1 MHELKSLSNIA
12 NVKLGLAFKSA
23 IKDEGSSG
31 SCYLIQSKDI
41 TLDGNIEIDGLARV
55 IPEISPQNHYLQKGD
70 ILLRLRGPVFSAAIF
85 DEDWSMPAIA
95 TNQTAV
101 IRCISEYI
109 SPYYLQW
116 YLNSPLG
123 QRYFKGVGEG
133 TNINKLTGKI
143 ISNMQLALPPL
154 EKQKQIEDIHK
165 NWLEQKETYK
175 RLIENGDIYFGQLC
189 MQVHNGRLK

>member
-1 MHELKSLSNIA
+1 MHELKPLSDIA
-12 NVKLGLAFKSA
+12 NVRLGLAFKSA

-31 SCYLIQSKDI
+31 TCYLIQSKDI
-41 TLDGNIEIDGLARV
+41 TSDGNIELDELARV
-55 IPEISPQNHYLQKGD
+55 IPEISPQNHYLQQGD

-85 DEDWSMPAIA
+85 DEVWPMPTVA

-101 IRCISEYI
+101 IRCDHAFI

-123 QRYFKGVGEG
+123 QRYFKGTGEG

-154 EKQKQIEDIHK
+154 EKQKQIEDIYK

-175 RLIENGDIYFGQLC
+175 RLIENGDMYFGQLC
-189 MQVHNGRLK
+189 MLIHEEKLK